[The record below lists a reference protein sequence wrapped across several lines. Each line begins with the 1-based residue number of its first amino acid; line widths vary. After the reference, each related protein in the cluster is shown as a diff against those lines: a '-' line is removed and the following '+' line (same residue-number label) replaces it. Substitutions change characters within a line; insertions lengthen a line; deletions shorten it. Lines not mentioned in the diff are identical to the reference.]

1 MTKKKVRS
9 SHAGS
14 SQKVARR
21 SRSRSPL
28 PDSIDVF
35 APLSSMISDHERL
48 AATAVIFVGW
58 SDVIRMLPPYL
69 QLHFCNLAVIWSS
82 TTLARSL
89 TTVQCFISQMKNDIV
104 GQTVIFPQ
112 IPPNFMETFLHR
124 NYSDPQ
130 LRISCKPALPELQ
143 RIASLPLFW
152 SGLGPGPILSCS
164 PWVKVP
170 HPGTIKS
177 DGGLAHVSG
186 YLTYAD
192 KGRSRDDVVLLVSD
206 ELDGMSKK
214 RILRVLQGEDDLSS
228 SSSSEVSEEDEDV
241 GSERL
246 SNQSSHSGDRS
257 TEASAH
263 SDGESTSSSERSDVD
278 GSESE
283 RASFSDIELIEGL
296 DVDSNNLPDVSG
308 T

>member
-104 GQTVIFPQ
+104 GQT
-112 IPPNFMETFLHR
+112 
-124 NYSDPQ
+124 PQ

>member
-104 GQTVIFPQ
+104 GQTSVLCEEFK
-112 IPPNFMETFLHR
+112 
-124 NYSDPQ
+124 PQ